1 MTEAAPAHPG
11 AAAQAALFSLF
22 GRGVSGRQ
30 RGQMMDEDDQDEE
43 EDVGEEEEDVDQS
56 YEMDHRRVD
65 MEPEEEEGD
74 FSAEEMEGMAGE
86 ELGGEEDEDEL
97 MHDRGKLAQQQS
109 PSVYRKGD
117 NCSSTPQTGRRRRYQ
132 ATSAKYPP

>member
-1 MTEAAPAHPG
+1 MAEASPAHPG

-30 RGQMMDEDDQDEE
+30 RGQMMDEDDQDDEGDVSEDDDEE
-43 EDVGEEEEDVDQS
+43 EVDQS
-56 YEMDHRRVD
+56 YEMDHRRLD
-65 MEPEEEEGD
+65 LEPEEDERD

-86 ELGGEEDEDEL
+86 ELEGEEDEDEL
-97 MHDRGKLAQQQS
+97 MHDRGKLAQSSSWTGAISHSNSTQQTD
-109 PSVYRKGD
+109 RL
-117 NCSSTPQTGRRRRYQ
+117 RRYQ